1 MENILK
7 ISIVTPTYNRANL
20 LLKLYESL
28 LANQNREVQIEWL
41 VMDDGSE
48 DKTREI
54 VENWKQENKIAI
66 QYFYQKNQGKM
77 AAINKLVEQAMR
89 RYYYRM

>member
-7 ISIVTPTYNRANL
+7 ISIATPTYNRANL

-41 VMDDGSE
+41 IMDDGSE
-48 DKTREI
+48 DKTKEI

-77 AAINKLVEQAMR
+77 VAINKLVEQAMR